1 MRQQGETDMDLR
13 FQHALLNIRM
23 GEIQK
28 EDWEFLQTRVLTQL
42 DPVERAMFDNAVV
55 LLSTN
60 KEVDERNIHMM
71 ERVGTPVAK
80 IEALYHGISR
90 EEGAKVDSDYC
101 NNLEHVLYLSVGC
114 RVITQYLCI
123 LTIGYVN

>member
-1 MRQQGETDMDLR
+1 
-13 FQHALLNIRM
+13 
-23 GEIQK
+23 
-28 EDWEFLQTRVLTQL
+28 
-42 DPVERAMFDNAVV
+42 MFDNAVV

-71 ERVGTPVAK
+71 EHVGTPVAK

-101 NNLEHVLYLSVGC
+101 NNLEHVLYLSVDC
-114 RVITQYLCI
+114 RVITWYFCI
-123 LTIGYVN
+123 LIIGYVNQECMAVKRTL

>member
-1 MRQQGETDMDLR
+1 MDLH

-42 DPVERAMFDNAVV
+42 TPVERAMFDNAV
-55 LLSTN
+55 LLSMN
-60 KEVDERNIHMM
+60 KEIDERNMHMM
-71 ERVGTPVAK
+71 ERMGIPIVK
-80 IEALYHGISR
+80 IEVLYHGISR

-123 LTIGYVN
+123 LTIGNVN